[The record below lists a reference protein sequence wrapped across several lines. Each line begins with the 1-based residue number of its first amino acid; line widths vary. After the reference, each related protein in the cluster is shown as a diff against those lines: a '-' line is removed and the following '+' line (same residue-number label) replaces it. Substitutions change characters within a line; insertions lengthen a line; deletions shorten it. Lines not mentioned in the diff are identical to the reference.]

1 MSDFVP
7 PVKIGKTYPLSYFE
21 QANPRFKGQ
30 PGVFDFLGYKLERIS
45 RNQVKVVELPVR
57 SNANNDQRCTQVG
70 QIDPGK

>member
-30 PGVFDFLGYKLERIS
+30 SGVFDFLGYKLERIS
-45 RNQVKVVELPVR
+45 RNQVRVLELPQR
-57 SNANNDQRCTQVG
+57 DNNANNDQRRA
-70 QIDPGK
+70 